1 MRAVSSTLAAAGGLK
16 KQFPDQSEE
25 IIILK
30 AINQINQAKFF
41 ANDLPL
47 FNQITKDLFP
57 KVKLAEEND
66 QNQRD
71 QILTLCN

>member
-16 KQFPDQSEE
+16 KQFPDENEE
-25 IIILK
+25 IVILK
-30 AINQINQAKFF
+30 AINLINQAKFF

-57 KVKLAEEND
+57 KVNL
-66 QNQRD
+66 
-71 QILTLCN
+71 